1 MFTPRTET
9 EWLVDTLRMDGLD
22 AWVADE
28 AGRVIATRGTH
39 PDRIARDGC
48 SRHPDRTAAASA
60 KPHPDPIAMSARPDR
75 YVLLTQS
82 ETGENWRVTL
92 TAAGVPRRDVVGV
105 PLHEAARLAL
115 DLLEEEA

>member
-1 MFTPRTET
+1 VSELRGQGYFVWVEERDRD
-9 EWLVDTLRMDGLD
+9 LVLG
-22 AWVADE
+22 V
-28 AGRVIATRGTH
+28 
-39 PDRIARDGC
+39 
-48 SRHPDRTAAASA
+48 TALLQN
-60 KPHPDPIAMSARPDR
+60 R